1 MTPTPNITTSEVLE
15 LYGIQRS
22 QLKVW
27 MKEGLR
33 AAGKR
38 RVNGGMTHVF
48 DPAKLAHWCAAHGK
62 KPKGIEGAALKA
74 AALDPV
80 PAPSKEA
87 APARRIIDPP
97 AQLDLV
103 RGQYA
108 NLMSRFDRLVNNN
121 GDNTEIATIS
131 RALTAKGTELRLLEM
146 DVLTWKTKTDA
157 LCDYAEMQR
166 LFVDLASGVRERI
179 MALPNELAPM
189 LREYLRDPD
198 DAGKVR
204 DDIDQAIRHAL
215 AALPDELP
223 EKTP

>member
-1 MTPTPNITTSEVLE
+1 MTPKITTSEVLE
-15 LYGIQRS
+15 LYGICPAT
-22 QLKVW
+22 LKVW
-27 MKEGLR
+27 FKEGLR
-33 AAGKR
+33 ASGKR
-38 RVNGGMTHVF
+38 RVNGGLTHVF
-48 DPAKLAHWCAAHGK
+48 DPAKLARWCAAHDK
-62 KPKGIEGAALKA
+62 HPKGIEGAAIKA
-74 AALDPV
+74 AAPDPV
-80 PAPSKEA
+80 PAPSKES

-108 NLMSRFDRLVNNN
+108 NLMSRFARLANNN
-121 GDNTEIATIS
+121 GDNADIAAIS

-146 DVLTWKTKTDA
+146 DVLDWKKQTGA

-179 MALPNELAPM
+179 MALPNELAPT

-204 DDIDQAIRHAL
+204 DEIDQAIRHAL

-223 EKTP
+223 EKTV